1 MYNFSNA
8 NPVNLKAKEQKEKK
22 NKDKQENTTLKTP
35 KKLDSLQEHSMIHTT
50 FITKC
55 ALA

>member
-1 MYNFSNA
+1 
-8 NPVNLKAKEQKEKK
+8 LKAKEQKEKK
-22 NKDKQENTTLKTP
+22 ENKDKKENTTLKTP
-35 KKLDSLQEHSMIHTT
+35 KKLDSLQEHSMIHIT